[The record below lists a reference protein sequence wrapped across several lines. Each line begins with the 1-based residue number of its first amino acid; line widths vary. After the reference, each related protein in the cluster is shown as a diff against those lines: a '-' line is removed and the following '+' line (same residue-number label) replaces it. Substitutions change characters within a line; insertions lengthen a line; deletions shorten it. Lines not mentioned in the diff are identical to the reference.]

1 VLTPPVSP
9 PGTTPRIVS
18 HEASPA
24 SRLFVPRWIGS
35 GGLAIIG
42 GAFAGIV
49 IAVLFQP
56 TLSAAPTAGAVTITS
71 DPPGLVLRVDGL
83 PRGATPL
90 AAMLPAGSHRVEIGS
105 GDRVRLHHVRV
116 RPGMEASLHVAW
128 SPAPAQAEAVAPS
141 AQPGT
146 NGSLSPA
153 PAACPV
159 PDAAPPL
166 ARPRLRPGDSPPPPR
181 AAPAR
186 ALAIDSATPVLVDGQ
201 EIDHAAARAR
211 TPVRVGLELPH

>member
-1 VLTPPVSP
+1 MLTPPISP

-18 HEASPA
+18 REASPGI
-24 SRLFVPRWIGS
+24 RLFVPRWIGS

-56 TLSAAPTAGAVTITS
+56 TVSAAPTAGAVTITS
-71 DPPGLVLRVDGL
+71 DPPGLALRVDGL
-83 PRGATPL
+83 PRGVTPL
-90 AAMLPAGSHRVEIGS
+90 ATMLPAGSHRVEIGS
-105 GDRVRLHHVRV
+105 GDRVRLHHLRV

-146 NGSLSPA
+146 GG
-153 PAACPV
+153 
-159 PDAAPPL
+159 
-166 ARPRLRPGDSPPPPR
+166 PGDSPPPPR

-186 ALAIDSATPVLVDGQ
+186 ALAIDSAIPVLVDGQ
-201 EIDHAAARAR
+201 EIGNAAAGAR